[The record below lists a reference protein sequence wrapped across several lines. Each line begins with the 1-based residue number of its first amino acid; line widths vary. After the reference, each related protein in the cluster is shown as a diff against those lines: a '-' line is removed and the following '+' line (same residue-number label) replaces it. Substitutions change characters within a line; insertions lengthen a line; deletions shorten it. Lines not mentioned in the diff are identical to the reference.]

1 MSSLIGRTLSRYEIL
16 SEISRGGMGVVY
28 RARDVR
34 LNREVALKVLPPD
47 LVADP
52 ERRARFVQEAQAA
65 SSIEHPHIAVIHE
78 IDEIDGVSFIAMELV
93 RGEQLSDLIAR
104 GALPAG
110 RALDLGVEIAEG
122 LARAHDKGV
131 VHRDLKPANVM
142 LSEDGHAKIIDFGLA
157 KLVDALSGDAA
168 GPTVIR
174 NETDPGRVLG
184 TVTYMSP
191 EQARGE
197 RVDHRSDVFSF
208 GLLLHEMLTGQPPFR
223 GSSGIDTMHAILHR
237 PVPALPA
244 LGPTVTAEATADVQR
259 ILEKC
264 LAKDPADRYQG
275 MRDIVVDLRAARRR
289 LESSGV
295 SPVMG
300 AARSAGEGL
309 RNARAYGAVA
319 VLVLSLAAVG
329 YLKAR
334 SSGSS
339 VLPISSNGKPSIA
352 VLFFE
357 NNTGNAQLDW
367 LRTGLTDM
375 LVTDLSQSPDV
386 EVMGTDR
393 LVQILTSMK
402 RQDDRSVSFDTVQE
416 IARRAGVKT
425 VLLGSYVKAGDT
437 IRINL
442 KLQEAASGRIV
453 SSERVESQGESNLF
467 ATVDDLTRRI
477 KAKFS
482 LPGGMNPTASLI
494 ARPSESRAIGRAL
507 DRDLRDVTT
516 SSIQAYRYYAE
527 GINLHDRAREDEAVA
542 PLEKAI
548 EIDPGFAMALA
559 KLGVV
564 HSNLGHPDLY
574 TEYAKRAFEHIDRIT
589 ARERYYVE
597 GMYYQNRPDTV
608 AKSIDAYKKAIELF
622 PDHASAR
629 HNLAL
634 QYQRLGRLD
643 ESNAL
648 YEDLR
653 QRGMTSTSLYT
664 NLADNYQALG
674 QFDRADAVLQDYLS
688 RNPDNAAGYLAVGLL
703 RVASGKLDEGLAAFE
718 RAEALAPG
726 DRSPLNERRA
736 VFVLRERWADAEAAD
751 AELRRSPDP
760 AWRFTG
766 TLNLAEERL
775 IRGRTADALDLLS
788 KAAAESGPTGSAQS
802 ATARNVAAV
811 VWLARGDAASAL
823 AEAHRALANARGSG
837 PQPRWSLSLAAVAA
851 AQSGDA
857 AASRNAAQELES
869 LIAMAPG
876 GNMKRFTEQLAGR
889 IALLR
894 HDTARAIEELSQ
906 AEARFPPYPGSAPGI
921 GQASAIQ
928 FDLGSAYLAAG
939 RDTEA
944 LARFQRIVDGGII
957 RIWNPIEFVRSLY
970 QLGQVYERG
979 GDGAKAQAFYRRF
992 VQYWGDGDIDRER
1005 IADARRK
1012 LAGT

>member
-1 MSSLIGRTLSRYEIL
+1 MPSLIGRTISRYEIL
-16 SEISRGGMGVVY
+16 AEISRGGMGVVY

-78 IDEIDGVSFIAMELV
+78 IDEVDGVSFIAMELV

-104 GALPAG
+104 GPLPAS
-110 RALDLGVEIAEG
+110 RALDLAVEIAEG

-157 KLVDALSGDAA
+157 KLVGALSGDDAA
-168 GPTVIR
+168 QTVIK
-174 NETDPGRVLG
+174 NETDPGVVLG

-191 EQARGE
+191 EQTRGGK
-197 RVDHRSDVFSF
+197 VDHRSDVFSF
-208 GLLLHEMLTGQPPFR
+208 GLVLHEMLTGRPPFAGR
-223 GSSGIDTMHAILHR
+223 TGIDTMHAILHE
-237 PVPALPA
+237 PALPLPA
-244 LGPTVTAEATADVQR
+244 LGPSVSPEAAGDVQR
-259 ILEKC
+259 LLEKC
-264 LAKDPADRYQG
+264 LAKEPESRYQG
-275 MRDIVVDLRAARRR
+275 MRDLVVDLRSARRH

-295 SPVMG
+295 TPAVAG
-300 AARSAGEGL
+300 ALQTGEGGPS
-309 RNARAYGAVA
+309 ARTYAYGAVA
-319 VLVLSLAAVG
+319 MLVLSLAAVAYVKTPSIG
-329 YLKAR
+329 WSAPPTSR
-334 SSGSS
+334 S
-339 VLPISSNGKPSIA
+339 GKPSIA
-352 VLFFE
+352 VMYFE
-357 NNTGNAQLDW
+357 NNTGNAQLEW

-375 LVTDLSQSPDV
+375 IVTDLSQSPDV

-453 SSERVESQGESNLF
+453 SSERVESNGESNLF

-482 LPGGMNPTASLI
+482 RPGGVNLNRPLI
-494 ARPSESRAIGRAL
+494 VPLGESPAIVREL
-507 DRDLRDVTT
+507 DRDLKDVTT
-516 SSIQAYRYYAE
+516 SSIEAYRFYAE
-527 GINLHDRAREDEAVA
+527 GINLHDRSREDDAIA
-542 PLEKAI
+542 PLEKAVA
-548 EIDPGFAMALA
+548 IDPGFAMALA

-564 HSNLGHPDLY
+564 HGNLGHPTLA
-574 TEYAKRAFEHIDRIT
+574 TEYAGRAFQHIDRIT

-597 GMYYQNRPDTV
+597 GMYYQNRTDTV
-608 AKSIDAYKKAIELF
+608 AKSIDAYNKAIELF

-643 ESNAL
+643 ESTAL

-664 NLADNYQALG
+664 NLAENYQELG
-674 QFDRADAVLQDYLS
+674 QFDRADAVLKDYLS

-703 RVASGKLDEGLAAFE
+703 RVESGRLDDGLIAFDK
-718 RAEALAPG
+718 AEALAPG
-726 DRSPLNERRA
+726 DLAPLNERRA

-751 AELRRSPDP
+751 AALRRLPDP

-775 IRGRTADALDLLS
+775 IRGRTAEALDLLS
-788 KAAAESGPTGSAQS
+788 KAAADSGPRGSAQS

-811 VWLARGDAASAL
+811 VLLFRGDAAGAL
-823 AEAHRALANARGSG
+823 AEARRALVEARGSG
-837 PQPRWSLSLAAVAA
+837 PQPRWSLLLAAVAA
-851 AQSGDA
+851 ARRGDA
-857 AASRNAAQELES
+857 AASRTATQDLEG

-876 GNMKRFTEQLAGR
+876 EYLKRFTNQLAGR
-889 IALLR
+889 IALLH
-894 HDTARAIEELSQ
+894 HDTPRAIEELTR
-906 AEARFPPYPGSAPGI
+906 AEARLPPYPLSPPGV
-921 GQASAIQ
+921 GQASAIR
-928 FDLGSAYLAAG
+928 FDLGSAYLDAG
-939 RDTEA
+939 NHTAA
-944 LARFQRIVDGGII
+944 LARFQRIVDGGIQ

-970 QLGQVYERG
+970 HLGQIYERAG
-979 GDGAKAQAFYRRF
+979 ERVKAREFYRRF
-992 VQYWGDGDIDRER
+992 VEYWGEGDIDRER
-1005 IADARRK
+1005 VAEARK
-1012 LAGT
+1012 KIE

>member
-1 MSSLIGRTLSRYEIL
+1 MSLAGRTLGRYQIL
-16 SEISRGGMGVVY
+16 DEISRGGMGIVY
-28 RARDVR
+28 RALDLR

-52 ERRARFVQEAQAA
+52 ARRARFVQEAQAA

-78 IDEIDGVSFIAMELV
+78 IDEADGVNFIAMELV

-104 GALPAG
+104 GPLRAG
-110 RALDLGVEIAEG
+110 RALDLAVEIAEG
-122 LARAHDKGV
+122 LARAHDKAV

-142 LSEDGHAKIIDFGLA
+142 LTEEGHAKIIDFGLA
-157 KLVDALSGDAA
+157 KLVDVLSGDGD
-168 GPTVIR
+168 GPTVLK
-174 NETDPGRVLG
+174 NQTDPGVVLG

-191 EQARGE
+191 EQARGA
-197 RVDHRSDVFSF
+197 RVDHRSDIFSF
-208 GLLLHEMLTGQPPFR
+208 GVLLHEMLTGRAPFAGR
-223 GSSGIDTMHAILHR
+223 TGIDTMHAILHS
-237 PVPALPA
+237 PVPPLPA

-295 SPVMG
+295 SPVMT
-300 AARSAGEGL
+300 AAPTTGESV
-309 RNARAYGAVA
+309 RNARAYAYGAVA
-319 VLVLSLAAVG
+319 VLALSLAAVA
-329 YLKAR
+329 YLKPR
-334 SSGSS
+334 WSGSPS
-339 VLPISSNGKPSIA
+339 LPVSTSGKPSIA
-352 VLFFE
+352 VLYFE

-482 LPGGMNPTASLI
+482 LPGGMNPTAPLI
-494 ARPSESRAIGRAL
+494 ARPSESPAIGRAP
-507 DRDLRDVTT
+507 DRDLQDVTT
-516 SSIQAYRYYAE
+516 SSIQAYRFYAE
-527 GINLHDRAREDEAVA
+527 GINLHDRSRESDAVA

-548 EIDPGFAMALA
+548 AIDPGFAMALA

-564 HSNLGHPDLY
+564 HGNLGHPDLY
-574 TEYAKRAFEHIDRIT
+574 TEYARRAFEHIDRIT

-597 GMYYQNRPDTV
+597 GMYYQNRPGTV

-643 ESNAL
+643 ESIAL

-664 NLADNYQALG
+664 NLADDYQSLG

-688 RNPDNAAGYLAVGLL
+688 RNPDNSAGYLAVGLL
-703 RVASGKLDEGLAAFE
+703 RVASGKLDDGLTAFDK
-718 RAEALAPG
+718 AEALAPG
-726 DRSPLNERRA
+726 DRAPLNERRG

-751 AELRRSPDP
+751 VELRRSPDP

-788 KAAAESGPTGSAQS
+788 KAAAESGPTGSPQS

-811 VWLARGDAASAL
+811 VLLFRGDAAGAL
-823 AEAHRALANARGSG
+823 AEARRALVDARGSG
-837 PQPRWSLSLAAVAA
+837 PQPRWSLILAAVAA
-851 AQSGDA
+851 ARCGDP
-857 AASRNAAQELES
+857 AASRAATQELER
-869 LIAMAPG
+869 LIALAPG
-876 GNMKRFTEQLAGR
+876 ENMKRFTEHLTGR
-889 IALLR
+889 LALLR
-894 HDTARAIEELSQ
+894 NENARAIADLSR
-906 AEARFPPYPGSAPGI
+906 AEARLPPHPGSAPGI
-921 GQASAIQ
+921 GPASAIR
-928 FDLGSAYLAAG
+928 FDLGTAYLAAG
-939 RDTEA
+939 NDTEA
-944 LARFQRIVDGGII
+944 LVQFQRIVDGGIQ

-970 QLGQVYERG
+970 HVGQIYERR
-979 GDGAKAQAFYRRF
+979 GDRERAKAFYRRF

-1005 IADARRK
+1005 VAEARKK
-1012 LAGT
+1012 LN